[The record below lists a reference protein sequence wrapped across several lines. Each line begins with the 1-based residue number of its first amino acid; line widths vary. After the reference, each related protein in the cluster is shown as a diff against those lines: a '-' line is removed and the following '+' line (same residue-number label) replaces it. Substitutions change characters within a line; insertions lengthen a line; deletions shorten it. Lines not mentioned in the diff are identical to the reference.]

1 MLKRNAKANEIAL
14 LGDEEKKS
22 LYESRVVSLIRLRY
36 SPNDETAILRKR
48 LAGEQ
53 SEFDEYDMYVNEC
66 KRRAR
71 EEIYGGAE

>member
-1 MLKRNAKANEIAL
+1 MFKRNVKANEIAI
-14 LGDEEKKS
+14 LGDDTKKA

-53 SEFDEYDMYVNEC
+53 SEFDEYDAYVNEC
-66 KRRAR
+66 KRIAKR
-71 EEIYGGAE
+71 EIYGE